1 MENERNASAT
11 LFDFKQISREVFEER
26 INSSEVKWEDI
37 KSENGSLD
45 MDAAWQKF
53 LEDVRA
59 SKGSYLQDL
68 KSKEAQKFDQE
79 FNEFFFEGGQE
90 AYELSIEEGQ
100 ELRYR
105 ATTIDYFVDMY
116 EGRLSALTEAQEI
129 TPDPKLVELVK
140 TKDYKALSE
149 HLKEGIQDY
158 LKGDVFKNYL
168 NFISKFHKYSQKNI
182 RLILAQNP
190 QAENVASFNKW
201 KELESPVKKGSK
213 ALYIYAPNPYIKK
226 DKDNKPMLDENGE
239 VIKEMTF
246 KLVPVFDVSQTQ
258 NPELLPQPI
267 YNLEEKIGSSERFVK
282 VFQAIEQI
290 SPVPI
295 ALKETGGGINGY
307 YSPGDKQI
315 VVNKN
320 MGKEMTLKTLIH
332 EVTHA
337 MLHTNSS
344 AVFGD
349 KTYRKQEFEAESVAY
364 IVSNHL
370 KVDASSYSFAYLSS
384 WTNQGKDLKE
394 LEGSLDAITKQAQT
408 MIEGIEKTLNK
419 SYGLEQPQNKFEERL
434 AVANEKKMIDKPER
448 SEAISND
455 EPKKSHPQRNR

>member
-1 MENERNASAT
+1 MENERNAAAT

-53 LEDVRA
+53 LEDVRE

-68 KSKEAQKFDQE
+68 KSKESQNFDQE
-79 FNEFFFEGGQE
+79 FHEFFFEGGQE
-90 AYELSIEEGQ
+90 AYELSVAEGQ

-116 EGRLSALTEAQEI
+116 EGRLNTLTEAQEI

-140 TKDYKALSE
+140 AKDYKALSE
-149 HLKEGIQDY
+149 HLREGIQDY

-226 DKDNKPMLDENGE
+226 DKDNKPMLDEDGE

-258 NPELLPQPI
+258 NPELLPQSI

-282 VFQAIEQI
+282 AFQAIEQI
-290 SPVPI
+290 SPAPI

-307 YSPGDKQI
+307 YSPGI
-315 VVNKN
+315 NKLWLIKH
-320 MGKEMTLKTLIH
+320 GK
-332 EVTHA
+332 
-337 MLHTNSS
+337 
-344 AVFGD
+344 
-349 KTYRKQEFEAESVAY
+349 R
-364 IVSNHL
+364 
-370 KVDASSYSFAYLSS
+370 
-384 WTNQGKDLKE
+384 
-394 LEGSLDAITKQAQT
+394 
-408 MIEGIEKTLNK
+408 
-419 SYGLEQPQNKFEERL
+419 
-434 AVANEKKMIDKPER
+434 
-448 SEAISND
+448 
-455 EPKKSHPQRNR
+455 